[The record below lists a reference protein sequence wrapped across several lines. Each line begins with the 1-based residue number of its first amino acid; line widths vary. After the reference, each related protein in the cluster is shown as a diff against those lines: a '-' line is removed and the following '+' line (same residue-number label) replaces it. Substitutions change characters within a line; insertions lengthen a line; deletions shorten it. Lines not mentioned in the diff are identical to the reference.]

1 MWKGICEIKRN
12 KDLFDIINII
22 FCNCFQTTQVP
33 QYILEECIENGRG
46 SMANILVTQPR
57 RISAL
62 SVATRVAEERGEC
75 IGEKSRQVIFEN
87 SGKNNQ
93 K

>member
-1 MWKGICEIKRN
+1 
-12 KDLFDIINII
+12 
-22 FCNCFQTTQVP
+22 
-33 QYILEECIENGRG
+33 
-46 SMANILVTQPR
+46 MANILVTQPR

>member
-1 MWKGICEIKRN
+1 
-12 KDLFDIINII
+12 
-22 FCNCFQTTQVP
+22 
-33 QYILEECIENGRG
+33 
-46 SMANILVTQPR
+46 MANILVTQPR

-87 SGKNNQ
+87 SAKIYNQ
-93 K
+93 KSLLTKQIEIYIFLKKMFSGI